1 MMPMVVIS
9 LSERMARS
17 SAIISITE
25 TMLKITFTITLDL
38 NVEVEPDTTS
48 VLSSKEKMGKRVSG
62 LIFKLDSKNNHQIS
76 DNVMKKLILLLFI
89 LCSSSVCKAQS
100 PELKAAYNQVVS
112 TLKEYKFK
120 SLEVYDNGADY
131 ASTRSI
137 TIKMQGGNIIVTFK
151 DNFGAFSDPFFG
163 NKQGTKTIK
172 VSIKDA
178 KIQLGRWNDN
188 KIMFSSENGVEFTY
202 KGKKE
207 LLEEYAICG
216 EKLSCKKLL
225 GELTTMLTL
234 AQEEEFNG
242 SLGVVTQNKRT
253 SSKTKQNNAATKK
266 PATTKSAG
274 KYVQ

>member
-1 MMPMVVIS
+1 MSRTTNKFSLFDFCKKQADKSMVKKP
-9 LSERMARS
+9 LM
-17 SAIISITE
+17 
-25 TMLKITFTITLDL
+25 
-38 NVEVEPDTTS
+38 
-48 VLSSKEKMGKRVSG
+48 KRVTSF
-62 LIFKLDSKNNHQIS
+62 LSLNKQHF
-76 DNVMKKLILLLFI
+76 LLMFI

-137 TIKMQGGNIIVTFK
+137 TIKMQGGNIIVTFT

-242 SLGVVTQNKRT
+242 SLGVVTQNKST
-253 SSKTKQNNAATKK
+253 SSKTKQNNAQINSLFFIFPPQSTHLAY
-266 PATTKSAG
+266 SF
-274 KYVQ
+274 

>member
-1 MMPMVVIS
+1 
-9 LSERMARS
+9 
-17 SAIISITE
+17 
-25 TMLKITFTITLDL
+25 MLKITFTITLDL

-76 DNVMKKLILLLFI
+76 DNVMKKLILLMFI

-188 KIMFSSENGVEFTY
+188 KIMFLSENGVEFTY

-242 SLGVVTQNKRT
+242 SLGAVTQNKST

>member
-1 MMPMVVIS
+1 
-9 LSERMARS
+9 
-17 SAIISITE
+17 
-25 TMLKITFTITLDL
+25 
-38 NVEVEPDTTS
+38 
-48 VLSSKEKMGKRVSG
+48 
-62 LIFKLDSKNNHQIS
+62 
-76 DNVMKKLILLLFI
+76 MKKLILLMFI
-89 LCSSSVCKAQS
+89 LCSSAVCKAQS
-100 PELKAAYNQVVS
+100 SELKAAYNQVVS

-137 TIKMQGGNIIVTFK
+137 TIKMQGGNIIVSFT
-151 DNFGAFSDPFFG
+151 DSFGAFSDPFFG

-172 VSIKDA
+172 VPIKDA
-178 KIQLGRWNDN
+178 KIQISEWNDN
-188 KIMFSSENGVEFTY
+188 KIRFSSENGVEFSY

-234 AQEEEFNG
+234 AQQEEFNG
-242 SLGVVTQNKRT
+242 SLGLAVQKKNT
-253 SSKTKQNNAATKK
+253 SSKAKQNNTATKK
-266 PATTKSAG
+266 PATTKSVG

>member
-1 MMPMVVIS
+1 MCIS
-9 LSERMARS
+9 
-17 SAIISITE
+17 
-25 TMLKITFTITLDL
+25 D
-38 NVEVEPDTTS
+38 
-48 VLSSKEKMGKRVSG
+48 

-120 SLEVYDNGADY
+120 SLEVYDNGEDY

-151 DNFGAFSDPFFG
+151 DNFGAFSDPCFG

-242 SLGVVTQNKRT
+242 SLGVVTQNKST